1 MKIEKILHN
10 KNGQAYY
17 LLGDNM
23 LKKIINVIK
32 KIIMAVLLIY
42 AYNKLALPLN
52 VIIPMNII
60 TVFLVALCGI
70 PSILMLVLFSLIC
83 I

>member
-1 MKIEKILHN
+1 
-10 KNGQAYY
+10 
-17 LLGDNM
+17 M
-23 LKKIINVIK
+23 LKKIINIIK